1 MCDFHWHHY
10 WWHCKSTLVTINVSS
25 KSTEDLYYLYYNKV
39 VLWNSLLSSTIDIQK
54 TEIQLLMH
62 SIIIEE
68 YKIKVLSYIL
78 PHSTYLENFSLQC
91 NE

>member
-1 MCDFHWHHY
+1 M
-10 WWHCKSTLVTINVSS
+10 N
-25 KSTEDLYYLYYNKV
+25 
-39 VLWNSLLSSTIDIQK
+39 IQK